1 MAEPMKIRATLQADV
16 ADVRLLVNHPMET
29 GLRKNERGDLI
40 PLHFITRLVAMHNG
54 RTVLDAH
61 LSQGISRNPPLGFR
75 IRGAKAGDRI
85 VVSWIDNK
93 GEKETVETVVG
104 SGS

>member
-1 MAEPMKIRATLQADV
+1 MAEPMKIRATLQGDL

-29 GLRKNERGDLI
+29 GMRKNERGDLI
-40 PLHFITRLVAMHNG
+40 AIHFITRLVATHNG
-54 RTVLDAH
+54 RTVIDAH

-85 VVSWIDNK
+85 AVSWIDNK
-93 GEKETVETVVG
+93 GEKDSAETVVAG
-104 SGS
+104 N